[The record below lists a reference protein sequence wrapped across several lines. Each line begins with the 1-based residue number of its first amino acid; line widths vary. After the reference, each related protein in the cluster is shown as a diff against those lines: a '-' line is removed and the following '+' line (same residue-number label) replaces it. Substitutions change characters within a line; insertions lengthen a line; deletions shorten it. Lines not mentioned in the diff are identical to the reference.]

1 MSSCRR
7 LPFWTLETQG
17 FRMRKLS
24 SGSLDYHWSGGEWS
38 HADVYA
44 SFPRLMYYFYWGQSV
59 TWSSWFLCKRCIL
72 KDGTPPFHWVA
83 SELVLQPCLHMAI
96 LGLFEVSS
104 FPQGWANHW
113 SFQNRP
119 NIATLPPSGQY
130 DSLWNYLH
138 QGSDVALSQIG
149 RALRSNRSSVWVVHI
164 SWLPLHLHCQMYYVT
179 LSKSH
184 NLSLFL
190 WIRETTKFL
199 WNFFHVQ
206 HYETLQHEDLR
217 SDGTVV
223 GCSSNLWVTHSESVV
238 LLITWFTSSVKNC
251 IASILQQSGL

>member
-1 MSSCRR
+1 MEPCRR
-7 LPFWTLETQG
+7 LRLISQTHVLFLLRTECHTEFLIFMQTLHLEGWHSTIS
-17 FRMRKLS
+17 LS
-24 SGSLDYHWSGGEWS
+24 CLWASASAMPS
-38 HADVYA
+38 HGHSRA
-44 SFPRLMYYFYWGQSV
+44 FWGQLIPTGMSQPPV
-59 TWSSWFLCKRCIL
+59 IPEQAQHSYFTTKWPVGFLM
-72 KDGTPPFHWVA
+72 D
-83 SELVLQPCLHMAI
+83 
-96 LGLFEVSS
+96 
-104 FPQGWANHW
+104 
-113 SFQNRP
+113 
-119 NIATLPPSGQY
+119 
-130 DSLWNYLH
+130 LH

-223 GCSSNLWVTHSESVV
+223 GCSSNLWVHTQWVRCSFNYLIYY
-238 LLITWFTSSVKNC
+238 LLWRIV
-251 IASILQQSGL
+251 